1 MTSRLRTMWS
11 ETVQHPDS
19 IQTDILTTTESMFV
33 TVQV

>member
-19 IQTDILTTTESMFV
+19 IQTY
-33 TVQV
+33 